1 MSFPRLKPFVVIG
14 FAALLVLV
22 LLSSPLWAMRFSHK
36 VHEDNGITEC
46 TRCHEKDASDIIP
59 EVSSCTP
66 CHDEKFMADTPLGP
80 AKTHTPLWVTQHGPD
95 SQLSGAQ
102 CKKCHDFSFC
112 VGCHQGG
119 DLNTDLTKRTVR
131 SNSVPRSH
139 TSNFLVVHPLK
150 ATAVRINDCYTCH
163 AKEFCSDCHSSYR
176 SRFPGRKI
184 ISHQKSWELMI
195 AGSGVPNHAGF
206 TLAQCRDCHPGGA
219 LSSTEWSAGHARE
232 ARRSLKACQTCHPDG
247 NACTDCHSAK
257 SGLSISPH
265 PKNWRSIQNKFRRE
279 SPQTCKKCHW

>member
-1 MSFPRLKPFVVIG
+1 MNFPRFKPVVVIG
-14 FAALLVLV
+14 AVVFLVGLIV
-22 LLSSPLWAMRFSHK
+22 STPLWAMRFSHK
-36 VHEDNGITEC
+36 VHGDNGITEC
-46 TRCHEKDASDIIP
+46 TRCHEKGASDIIP
-59 EVSSCTP
+59 AVSSCTS
-66 CHDEKFMADTPLGP
+66 CHDEDYLADTPLGP
-80 AKTHTPLWVTQHGPD
+80 SRTHTPLWVKQHGPD
-95 SQLSGAQ
+95 SQASGAQ
-102 CKKCHDFSFC
+102 CRSCHDLSFC

-150 ATAVRINDCYTCH
+150 ATAARINDCYTCH

-176 SRFPGRKI
+176 ARFPGRQI

-195 AGSGVPNHAGF
+195 AGSGVPDHAGF
-206 TLAQCRDCHPGGA
+206 TQDQCQDCHPGGA

-232 ARRSLKACQTCHPDG
+232 ARRSLKTCQACHPNGD
-247 NACTDCHSAK
+247 ACTDCHSAK
-257 SGLSISPH
+257 SGLAISPH